1 MVELHILHS
10 INRKAKSHLQ
20 ELQLPR
26 LPPLKPNEAGGQC
39 KALELHSS
47 EQALAISRADA
58 DMSESS

>member
-1 MVELHILHS
+1 MVKLCTLYS

-20 ELQLPR
+20 ELVSLTPTM
-26 LPPLKPNEAGGQC
+26 KASEAGGQR

-58 DMSESS
+58 AVSESS